1 MSFTGHTVLD
11 AAQSPITTADKTDEA
26 PETGAKQEDVD
37 TATTSNY
44 SKTASHRPEALWKKK
59 DPKSPKANQTVCK
72 INTSIKKSLK
82 LISN

>member
-11 AAQSPITTADKTDEA
+11 AAQSPITAADETDKA

-44 SKTASHRPEALWKKK
+44 SIIQAWS
-59 DPKSPKANQTVCK
+59 SV
-72 INTSIKKSLK
+72 KKSQMSHGK
-82 LISN
+82 PNGMQN